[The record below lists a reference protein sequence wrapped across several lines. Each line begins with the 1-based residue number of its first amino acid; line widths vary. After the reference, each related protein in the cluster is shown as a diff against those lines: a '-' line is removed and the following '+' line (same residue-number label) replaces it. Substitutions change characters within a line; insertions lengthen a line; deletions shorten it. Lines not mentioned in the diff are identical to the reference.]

1 MKIIQ
6 KNTLKAL
13 ALCAGFFSLVGCKES
28 SIIKPDLAPD
38 VDNVNTFRLTADS
51 LPIEIQI
58 GYNDSLRTDD
68 ATAPLMA
75 LGSIGD
81 DPFFGT
87 TNAGIYLQ
95 VAPNVDGFSFPDSL
109 ATMDSAVLVLP
120 YTGISYGDTA
130 GTNRQSYNVYRITQ
144 DDFRV
149 DGTGRKYYAFD
160 SVTVDRTTLLGSA
173 TVSHASM
180 KNDST
185 VYPSGDTVGGQLR
198 VRLSDTFAGEMRT
211 ADANVF
217 KNFSSFINYF
227 KGLYIAP
234 NVSAP
239 VSEKQRLSYFYLGV
253 SSSSNFNRARVEFH
267 YTTTNGA
274 KRVAFFTHNPISSAF
289 FGSIRRNHAGTP
301 AAGFLATPTAL
312 RDSVVIQG
320 APGFRSDVTIKDI
333 QKIPESVVM
342 KAELLINV
350 LRVGRDDIYTMP
362 TQIIPLGLT
371 PENTTYTIADL
382 IDLTGSN
389 SGDAQRFVGGTPKP
403 VMIGGVQYIQYK
415 INFPRELQA
424 ARAAGKTELKIRL
437 ISSANL
443 PGAYRMVA
451 PGVNVPGDAQMKL
464 DVIYSKLK

>member
-13 ALCAGFFSLVGCKES
+13 ALCAGFFSLVACKES

-87 TNAGIYLQ
+87 TDAGIYLQ

-109 ATMDSAVLVLP
+109 VDIDSAVLVLP

-130 GTNRQSYNVYRITQ
+130 GTSNQSYNVYRITQ
-144 DDFRV
+144 DDFKV
-149 DGTGRKYYAFD
+149 DGTARKYYAFD
-160 SVTVDRTTLLGSA
+160 SVAVNRTELLGSA
-173 TVSHASM
+173 TVSHSSM
-180 KNDST
+180 KNDSI
-185 VYPSGDTVGGQLR
+185 VYPSGDTIGGQLR
-198 VRLSDTFAGEMRT
+198 VRLSNDFAREVRT

-217 KNFSSFINYF
+217 KNFSTFINYL
-227 KGLYIAP
+227 KGVYITPDA
-234 NVSAP
+234 SAP
-239 VSEKQRLSYFYLGV
+239 LSHKQRLSYFYLGV
-253 SSSSNFNRARVEFH
+253 GSSSNFNRARIEFH
-267 YTTTNGA
+267 YTVNGV
-274 KRVAFFTHNPISSAF
+274 KRVTFFTHNPISSAF
-289 FGSIRRNHAGTP
+289 FGSIRRNYSGTP
-301 AAGFLATPTAL
+301 AAGFLGTPTAL

-320 APGFRSDVTIKDI
+320 APGFRSDITVKNI
-333 QKIPESVVM
+333 QSIPESVVM
-342 KAELLINV
+342 KAELLINI
-350 LRVGRDDIYTMP
+350 LRVGRDDIYPMP
-362 TQIIPLGLT
+362 TQIIPLGVST
-371 PENTTYTIADL
+371 DNTTYTIADL
-382 IDLTGSN
+382 IDLTGAT
-389 SGDAQRFVGGTPKP
+389 SGDAQRFVGGNPKP

-464 DVIYSKLK
+464 DVIYSKMK